1 MEFKGKLIEARPETN
16 PKELVIAVEDGMTPD
31 ATLVLDAPLRGKMDP
46 GADIGFNKGVAQK
59 YQASPY
65 MVTFNVEKANIT
77 GWKGAP
83 APAAPKAKPRAPVH
97 KK

>member
-1 MEFKGKLIEARPETN
+1 
-16 PKELVIAVEDGMTPD
+16 
-31 ATLVLDAPLRGKMDP
+31 
-46 GADIGFNKGVAQK
+46 
-59 YQASPY
+59 

-83 APAAPKAKPRAPVH
+83 AAPAPKPKPRTGAR